1 MLKSI
6 ETYVMIKQE
15 IFPVFED
22 IRWCK
27 VKMSESGKVKKWLK
41 VNHLMTTIGSEAG
54 ILWVVTIFGIFH
66 LAEITN
72 SDLSYGKS
80 LFGINCAKI
89 FPRSCSSMLDFH
101 RESLVTF
108 LKLLM
113 SLTSDLRY
121 HDWRESELTFGLK
134 VNWQ

>member
-41 VNHLMTTIGSEAG
+41 VNHLMTTIGSQAG

-66 LAEITN
+66 LAEITKFN
-72 SDLSYGKS
+72 
-80 LFGINCAKI
+80 
-89 FPRSCSSMLDFH
+89 
-101 RESLVTF
+101 
-108 LKLLM
+108 
-113 SLTSDLRY
+113 LRY
-121 HDWRESELTFGLK
+121 WKSILEINST
-134 VNWQ
+134 